1 MEMKRF
7 LSALALF
14 ILCAAPANADPPP
27 IAGQITFLYYN
38 NLERAA
44 QFYQRLLGKPPEITP
59 DWVRLFPL
67 TGTATLGLVNA
78 TGGALRPAA
87 EKPVMV
93 SIVVD
98 GVGAMDSWYDRVRA
112 QAIPIA
118 EERKTTR
125 LDDRHSIRGFMF
137 DDPEGYRIEIL
148 TWMPS
153 PPAK

>member
-1 MEMKRF
+1 MKRL

-14 ILCAAPANADPPP
+14 ILCATPANADSPP
-27 IAGQITFLYYN
+27 IVGQITFLYYKD
-38 NLERAA
+38 LDRAA
-44 QFYQRLLGKPPEITP
+44 WFYQRLLGKPPEITP

-67 TGTATLGLVNA
+67 TGTATLGLVNS
-78 TGGALRPAA
+78 TGGTLRPAA

-93 SIVVD
+93 SILVD